1 MQQQSTSV
9 TITKVVEKRT
19 AQPTKVTT
27 TVSSSSSK
35 PATQVVNNRSQAT
48 TSVSP
53 NKPGTTQVVRS
64 QVVTTSVSSNKPG
77 TTSTQVV
84 NNRRTQQTTT
94 TTTSTSKSPG
104 KPVTQ
109 IQTSNKR
116 GQNATTL
123 KTSVSPSRQVTS
135 TAQVVDSRQTHKT
148 VPVKQPQTNQLQVVD
163 RRSHQSTSKPT
174 SNVNSKSGSR
184 AASKGPS
191 KAPSQAPTKKVEAK
205 KYISYSSTDGGDRI
219 KEAFELFDANDG
231 KIDAREVKD
240 AMVNIGY
247 DEKNPV
253 VYQVVTELDTPR
265 NTNAGGASF
274 DDFCQTVNNRLPDK
288 ETDDDLRRIFDLFV
302 DDPDSDTTSL
312 ESIKKV
318 ADELG
323 ENIEE
328 GELNAMLNKASKAGS
343 RLTFEDFVAIM
354 KENL

>member
-1 MQQQSTSV
+1 MQSTSV
-9 TITKVVEKRT
+9 TITKVVEKRST
-19 AQPTKVTT
+19 QPTKVTT
-27 TVSSSSSK
+27 TVSSSK
-35 PATQVVNNRSQAT
+35 PATQVVNNRSHTT
-48 TSVSP
+48 TSISP

-64 QVVTTSVSSNKPG
+64 QVTTTSVSSSNKPI

-84 NNRRTQQTTT
+84 NKRTTQT

-231 KIDAREVKD
+231 KIDAREVKE

-312 ESIKKV
+312 ESIKRV

>member
-1 MQQQSTSV
+1 MQQSTSV
-9 TITKVVEKRT
+9 TVTKVVEKRT
-19 AQPTKVTT
+19 NQPTKVTT
-27 TVSSSSSK
+27 TAVSSSK
-35 PATQVVNNRSQAT
+35 PVTQVVNNRSHTT
-48 TSVSP
+48 TSISP

-94 TTTSTSKSPG
+94 TTTTSTTKSPG
-104 KPVTQ
+104 KPVTTTTQ
-109 IQTSNKR
+109 AVNKR
-116 GQNATTL
+116 NQNSTQL

-135 TAQVVDSRQTHKT
+135 TAKVVDNRPHKT
-148 VPVKQPQTNQLQVVD
+148 VPVKAPPKETNQLQVVD
-163 RRSHQSTSKPT
+163 RRSHQSS
-174 SNVNSKSGSR
+174 SNANSKSGSR

-205 KYISYSSTDGGDRI
+205 KVISYSSTDGGERI

-265 NTNAGGASF
+265 NNNAGGASF
-274 DDFCQTVNNRLPDK
+274 EDFCQTVNNRLPDK

-312 ESIKKV
+312 ESIKRV

-328 GELNAMLNKASKAGS
+328 GELNAMLNKASKAGA
-343 RLTFEDFVAIM
+343 RLTFEDFVSIM
-354 KENL
+354 KDNF

>member
-1 MQQQSTSV
+1 MQQSTSV

-19 AQPTKVTT
+19 TQPAKVTT
-27 TVSSSSSK
+27 TVSSSK
-35 PATQVVNNRSQAT
+35 PTTQVVNNRSHTT
-48 TSVSP
+48 TSASP

-94 TTTSTSKSPG
+94 TSTSKSPV

-116 GQNATTL
+116 GQNAITL

-135 TAQVVDSRQTHKT
+135 TAQVVDNRPHKT
-148 VPVKQPQTNQLQVVD
+148 VPVKQPPKETNQLQVVD
-163 RRSHQSTSKPT
+163 RRSHQSNSKPT
-174 SNVNSKSGSR
+174 SNANSKSGSR

-191 KAPSQAPTKKVEAK
+191 QAPTKKVEAK
-205 KYISYSSTDGGDRI
+205 KVISYSSTEGGDRI

-265 NTNAGGASF
+265 NNNAGGASF

-312 ESIKKV
+312 ESIKRV

-328 GELNAMLNKASKAGS
+328 GELNAMLNKASKAGA
-343 RLTFEDFVAIM
+343 RLTFEDFVSIM
-354 KENL
+354 KDNF

>member
-1 MQQQSTSV
+1 MQQSTSV

-19 AQPTKVTT
+19 TQPAKVTT
-27 TVSSSSSK
+27 TLSSSK
-35 PATQVVNNRSQAT
+35 PTTQVVNNRSHTT
-48 TSVSP
+48 TSASP

-94 TTTSTSKSPG
+94 TSTSKSPV

-135 TAQVVDSRQTHKT
+135 TAQVVDNRPHKT
-148 VPVKQPQTNQLQVVD
+148 VPVKQPPKETNQLQVVD
-163 RRSHQSTSKPT
+163 RRSHQSNSKPT
-174 SNVNSKSGSR
+174 SNANSKSGSR

-191 KAPSQAPTKKVEAK
+191 QAPTKKVEAK
-205 KYISYSSTDGGDRI
+205 KVISYSSTEGGDRI

-265 NTNAGGASF
+265 NNNAGGASF

-312 ESIKKV
+312 ESIKRV

-328 GELNAMLNKASKAGS
+328 GELNAMLNKASKAGA
-343 RLTFEDFVAIM
+343 RLTFEDFVSIM
-354 KENL
+354 KDNF

>member
-1 MQQQSTSV
+1 MQQSTSV

-19 AQPTKVTT
+19 NQPTKVTT
-27 TVSSSSSK
+27 TAVSSSK
-35 PATQVVNNRSQAT
+35 PATQVVNSRSHTT

-94 TTTSTSKSPG
+94 TSTTKSPG
-104 KPVTQ
+104 KPTTTTTTTQ
-109 IQTSNKR
+109 AVNKR
-116 GQNATTL
+116 TQNSTTL

-135 TAQVVDSRQTHKT
+135 TAQVVDNRPHKT
-148 VPVKQPQTNQLQVVD
+148 VPVKAPPKETNQLQVGD

-174 SNVNSKSGSR
+174 SNANSKSGSR
-184 AASKGPS
+184 GASKGPS
-191 KAPSQAPTKKVEAK
+191 KAPSQAPTKKVEARK
-205 KYISYSSTDGGDRI
+205 VISYSSTDGGDRI
-219 KEAFELFDANDG
+219 KEAFELFDSNDG

-265 NTNAGGASF
+265 NNNAGGASF

-312 ESIKKV
+312 ESIKRV

-328 GELNAMLNKASKAGS
+328 GELNAMLNKASKAGA
-343 RLTFEDFVAIM
+343 RLTFEDFVSIM
-354 KENL
+354 KDNF

>member
-1 MQQQSTSV
+1 MQQSTSV

-19 AQPTKVTT
+19 TQPAKVTT
-27 TVSSSSSK
+27 TVSSSK
-35 PATQVVNNRSQAT
+35 PTTQVVNNRSHTT
-48 TSVSP
+48 TSASP

-94 TTTSTSKSPG
+94 TSTSKSPL

-135 TAQVVDSRQTHKT
+135 TAQVVDNRPHKT
-148 VPVKQPQTNQLQVVD
+148 VPVKQPPKETNQLQVVD
-163 RRSHQSTSKPT
+163 RRSHQSNSKPT
-174 SNVNSKSGSR
+174 SNANSKSGSR

-191 KAPSQAPTKKVEAK
+191 QAPTKKVEAK
-205 KYISYSSTDGGDRI
+205 KVISYSSTEGGDRI

-265 NTNAGGASF
+265 NANAGGASF

-288 ETDDDLRRIFDLFV
+288 ESDEDLRKIFELFV

-312 ESIKKV
+312 ESIKRV

-328 GELNAMLNKASKAGS
+328 GELNAMLNKASKAGA
-343 RLTFEDFVAIM
+343 RLTFEDFVSIM
-354 KENL
+354 KDNF

>member
-1 MQQQSTSV
+1 MQQSTSV

-19 AQPTKVTT
+19 TQPAKVTT
-27 TVSSSSSK
+27 TVSSSK
-35 PATQVVNNRSQAT
+35 PTTQVVNNRSHTT
-48 TSVSP
+48 TSASP

-94 TTTSTSKSPG
+94 TSTSKSPV

-116 GQNATTL
+116 GQNATIL

-135 TAQVVDSRQTHKT
+135 TAQVVDNRPHKT
-148 VPVKQPQTNQLQVVD
+148 VPVKQPPKETNQLQVVD
-163 RRSHQSTSKPT
+163 RRSHQSNSKPT
-174 SNVNSKSGSR
+174 SNANSKSGSR

-191 KAPSQAPTKKVEAK
+191 QAPTKKVEAK
-205 KYISYSSTDGGDRI
+205 KVISYSSTEGGDRI

-265 NTNAGGASF
+265 NNNAGGASF

-312 ESIKKV
+312 ESIKRV

-328 GELNAMLNKASKAGS
+328 GELNAMLNKASKAGA
-343 RLTFEDFVAIM
+343 RLTFEDFVSIM
-354 KENL
+354 KDNF

>member
-1 MQQQSTSV
+1 MQQSTSV

-19 AQPTKVTT
+19 TQPAKVTT
-27 TVSSSSSK
+27 TVSSSK
-35 PATQVVNNRSQAT
+35 PTTQVVNNRSHTT
-48 TSVSP
+48 TSASP

-94 TTTSTSKSPG
+94 TSTSKSPV

-135 TAQVVDSRQTHKT
+135 TAQVVDNRPHKT
-148 VPVKQPQTNQLQVVD
+148 VPVKQPPKETNQLQVVD
-163 RRSHQSTSKPT
+163 RRSHQSNSKPT
-174 SNVNSKSGSR
+174 SNANSKSGSR

-191 KAPSQAPTKKVEAK
+191 QAPTKKVEAK
-205 KYISYSSTDGGDRI
+205 KVISYSSTEGGDRI

-265 NTNAGGASF
+265 NNNAGGASF

-312 ESIKKV
+312 ESIKRV

-328 GELNAMLNKASKAGS
+328 GELNAMLNKASKAGA
-343 RLTFEDFVAIM
+343 RLTFEDFVSIM
-354 KENL
+354 KDNF

>member
-1 MQQQSTSV
+1 
-9 TITKVVEKRT
+9 VVEKRT
-19 AQPTKVTT
+19 TQPAKVTT
-27 TVSSSSSK
+27 TVSSSK
-35 PATQVVNNRSQAT
+35 PTTQVVNNRSHTT
-48 TSVSP
+48 TSASP

-94 TTTSTSKSPG
+94 TSTSKSPV

-135 TAQVVDSRQTHKT
+135 TAQVVDNRPHKT
-148 VPVKQPQTNQLQVVD
+148 VPVKQPPKETNQLQVVD
-163 RRSHQSTSKPT
+163 RRSHQSNSKPT
-174 SNVNSKSGSR
+174 SNANSKSGSR

-191 KAPSQAPTKKVEAK
+191 QAPTKKVEAK
-205 KYISYSSTDGGDRI
+205 KVISYSSTEGGDRI

-288 ETDDDLRRIFDLFV
+288 ESDEDLRKIFELFV
-302 DDPDSDTTSL
+302 DDPESDTTSL
-312 ESIKKV
+312 ESIKRV
-318 ADELG
+318 ADEIG

-328 GELNAMLNKASKAGS
+328 GGLNAMLNKASKAGA

>member
-1 MQQQSTSV
+1 MQQSTSV

-19 AQPTKVTT
+19 TQPAKVTT
-27 TVSSSSSK
+27 TVSSSK
-35 PATQVVNNRSQAT
+35 PTTQVVNNRSHTT
-48 TSVSP
+48 TSASP

-94 TTTSTSKSPG
+94 TTSTSKSPV

-135 TAQVVDSRQTHKT
+135 TAQVVDNRPHKT
-148 VPVKQPQTNQLQVVD
+148 VPVKQPPKETNQLQVVD
-163 RRSHQSTSKPT
+163 RRSHQSNSKPT
-174 SNVNSKSGSR
+174 SNANSKSGSR

-191 KAPSQAPTKKVEAK
+191 QAPTKKVEAK
-205 KYISYSSTDGGDRI
+205 KVISYSSTEGGDRI

-265 NTNAGGASF
+265 NNNAGGASF

-312 ESIKKV
+312 ESIKRV

-328 GELNAMLNKASKAGS
+328 GELNAMLNKASKAGA
-343 RLTFEDFVAIM
+343 RLTFEDFVSIM
-354 KENL
+354 KDNF

>member
-1 MQQQSTSV
+1 MQQSTSV

-19 AQPTKVTT
+19 TQPAKVTT
-27 TVSSSSSK
+27 TVSSSK
-35 PATQVVNNRSQAT
+35 PTTQVVNNRSHTT

-94 TTTSTSKSPG
+94 TTSTSKSPV

-135 TAQVVDSRQTHKT
+135 TAQVVDNRPHKT
-148 VPVKQPQTNQLQVVD
+148 VPVKQPPKETNQLQVVD
-163 RRSHQSTSKPT
+163 RRSHQSNSKPT
-174 SNVNSKSGSR
+174 SNANSKSGSR

-191 KAPSQAPTKKVEAK
+191 QAPTKKVEAK
-205 KYISYSSTDGGDRI
+205 KVISYSSTEGGDRI

-265 NTNAGGASF
+265 NNNAGGASF

-312 ESIKKV
+312 ESIKRV

-343 RLTFEDFVAIM
+343 RLTFEDFVSIM
-354 KENL
+354 KENF

>member
-1 MQQQSTSV
+1 MQQSTSV

-19 AQPTKVTT
+19 TQPAKVTT
-27 TVSSSSSK
+27 TVSSSK
-35 PATQVVNNRSQAT
+35 PTTQVVNNRSHTT
-48 TSVSP
+48 TSASP

-94 TTTSTSKSPG
+94 TSTSKSPV

-135 TAQVVDSRQTHKT
+135 TAQVVDNRPHKT
-148 VPVKQPQTNQLQVVD
+148 VPVKQPPKETNQLQVVD
-163 RRSHQSTSKPT
+163 RRSHQSNSKPT
-174 SNVNSKSGSR
+174 SNANSKSGSR

-191 KAPSQAPTKKVEAK
+191 QAPTKKVEAK
-205 KYISYSSTDGGDRI
+205 KVISYSSTEGGDRI

-265 NTNAGGASF
+265 NNNAGGASF

-312 ESIKKV
+312 ESIKRV

-343 RLTFEDFVAIM
+343 RLTFEDFVSIM
-354 KENL
+354 KDNF

>member
-1 MQQQSTSV
+1 MQSTSV

-19 AQPTKVTT
+19 NQPTKVTT
-27 TVSSSSSK
+27 TVSSSK
-35 PATQVVNNRSQAT
+35 PATQVVNSRSHTT
-48 TSVSP
+48 TSISP
-53 NKPGTTQVVRS
+53 NKPVTTQVVRS
-64 QVVTTSVSSNKPG
+64 QVTTTSVSTNKPV

-84 NNRRTQQTTT
+84 NKRTQQ

-109 IQTSNKR
+109 IQTVNKR
-116 GQNATTL
+116 SQNSTTL
-123 KTSVSPSRQVTS
+123 KTSVSPSRQVT
-135 TAQVVDSRQTHKT
+135 TKTQVVDNRPHKT
-148 VPVKQPQTNQLQVVD
+148 VPVKVPSKEVHQIQVVD
-163 RRSHQSTSKPT
+163 RRSHQSSSKPA
-174 SNVNSKSGSR
+174 SNAASKSGSR
-184 AASKGPS
+184 ANSKGPS
-191 KAPSQAPTKKVEAK
+191 KAPSQAPSKKVEVK

-219 KEAFELFDANDG
+219 KEAFELFDSNDG

-265 NTNAGGASF
+265 NANAGGASF

-288 ETDDDLRRIFDLFV
+288 ESDEDLRKIFDLFV

-312 ESIKKV
+312 ESIKRV

-328 GELNAMLNKASKAGS
+328 GELNAMLNKASKAGA
-343 RLTFEDFVAIM
+343 RLTFEDFAAIM

>member
-1 MQQQSTSV
+1 MQQSTSV

-19 AQPTKVTT
+19 TQPAKVTT
-27 TVSSSSSK
+27 TVSSSK
-35 PATQVVNNRSQAT
+35 PTTQVVNNRSHTT
-48 TSVSP
+48 TSASP

-94 TTTSTSKSPG
+94 TTSTSKSPV

-135 TAQVVDSRQTHKT
+135 TAQVVDNRPHKT
-148 VPVKQPQTNQLQVVD
+148 VPVKQPPKETNQLQVVD
-163 RRSHQSTSKPT
+163 RRSHQSNSKPT
-174 SNVNSKSGSR
+174 SNANSKSGSR

-191 KAPSQAPTKKVEAK
+191 QAPTKKVEAK
-205 KYISYSSTDGGDRI
+205 KVISYSSTEGGDRI

-265 NTNAGGASF
+265 NANAGGASF

-288 ETDDDLRRIFDLFV
+288 ESDEDLRKIFELFV
-302 DDPDSDTTSL
+302 DDPESDTTSL
-312 ESIKKV
+312 ESIKRV

-328 GELNAMLNKASKAGS
+328 GELNAMLNKASKAGA
-343 RLTFEDFVAIM
+343 RLTFEDFVSIM
-354 KENL
+354 KDNF

>member
-1 MQQQSTSV
+1 MQQSTSV

-19 AQPTKVTT
+19 TQPAKVTT
-27 TVSSSSSK
+27 TVSSSK
-35 PATQVVNNRSQAT
+35 PTTQVVNNRSHTT
-48 TSVSP
+48 TSASP

-64 QVVTTSVSSNKPG
+64 QIVTTSVSSNKPG

-94 TTTSTSKSPG
+94 TSTSKSPV

-135 TAQVVDSRQTHKT
+135 TAQVVDNRPHKT
-148 VPVKQPQTNQLQVVD
+148 VPVKQPPKETNQLQVVD
-163 RRSHQSTSKPT
+163 RRSHQSNSKPT
-174 SNVNSKSGSR
+174 SNANSKSGSR

-191 KAPSQAPTKKVEAK
+191 QAPTKKVEAK
-205 KYISYSSTDGGDRI
+205 KVISYSSTEGGDRI

-265 NTNAGGASF
+265 NNNAGGASF

-312 ESIKKV
+312 ESIKRV

-343 RLTFEDFVAIM
+343 RLTFEDFVSIM
-354 KENL
+354 KENF

>member
-1 MQQQSTSV
+1 MQQSTSV

-19 AQPTKVTT
+19 TQPAKVTT
-27 TVSSSSSK
+27 TVSSSK
-35 PATQVVNNRSQAT
+35 PTTQVVNNRSHTT
-48 TSVSP
+48 TSASP

-94 TTTSTSKSPG
+94 TSTSKSPV

-135 TAQVVDSRQTHKT
+135 TAQVVDNRPHKT
-148 VPVKQPQTNQLQVVD
+148 VPVKQPPKETNQLQVVD
-163 RRSHQSTSKPT
+163 RRSHQSNSKPT
-174 SNVNSKSGSR
+174 SNANSKSGSR

-191 KAPSQAPTKKVEAK
+191 QAPTKKVEAK
-205 KYISYSSTDGGDRI
+205 KVISISSTEGGDRI

-265 NTNAGGASF
+265 NNNAGGASF

-288 ETDDDLRRIFDLFV
+288 ETDEDLRRIFDLFV

-312 ESIKKV
+312 ESIKRV

-328 GELNAMLNKASKAGS
+328 GELNAMLNKASKAGA
-343 RLTFEDFVAIM
+343 RLTFEDFVSIM
-354 KENL
+354 KDNF

>member
-1 MQQQSTSV
+1 MQQSTSV

-19 AQPTKVTT
+19 TQPAKVTT
-27 TVSSSSSK
+27 TVSSSK
-35 PATQVVNNRSQAT
+35 PTTQVVNNRSHTT
-48 TSVSP
+48 TSASP

-94 TTTSTSKSPG
+94 TTSTSKSPV

-135 TAQVVDSRQTHKT
+135 TAQVVDNRPHKT
-148 VPVKQPQTNQLQVVD
+148 VPVKQPPKETNQLQVVD
-163 RRSHQSTSKPT
+163 RRSHQSNSKPT
-174 SNVNSKSGSR
+174 SNANSKSGSR

-191 KAPSQAPTKKVEAK
+191 QAPTKKVEAK
-205 KYISYSSTDGGDRI
+205 KVISYSSTEGGDRI

-265 NTNAGGASF
+265 NNNAGGASF

-312 ESIKKV
+312 ESIKRV

-343 RLTFEDFVAIM
+343 RLTFEDFVSIM
-354 KENL
+354 KDNF

>member
-1 MQQQSTSV
+1 MQQSTSV

-19 AQPTKVTT
+19 NQPTKVTT
-27 TVSSSSSK
+27 TAVSSSK
-35 PATQVVNNRSQAT
+35 PVTQVVNNRSHTT
-48 TSVSP
+48 TSISP

-94 TTTSTSKSPG
+94 TTSTSKSPV

-135 TAQVVDSRQTHKT
+135 TAQVVDNRPHKT
-148 VPVKQPQTNQLQVVD
+148 VPVKQPPKETNQLQVVD
-163 RRSHQSTSKPT
+163 RRSHQSNSKPT
-174 SNVNSKSGSR
+174 SNANSKSGSR

-191 KAPSQAPTKKVEAK
+191 QAPTKKVEAK
-205 KYISYSSTDGGDRI
+205 KVISYSSTEGGDRI

-265 NTNAGGASF
+265 NNNAGGASF

-312 ESIKKV
+312 ESIKRV

-328 GELNAMLNKASKAGS
+328 GELNAMLNKASKAGA
-343 RLTFEDFVAIM
+343 RLTFEDFVSIM
-354 KENL
+354 KDNF